1 MAGNPEIEL
10 GRTDFFSC
18 YHSRRRQ
25 LETLSQACLR
35 RCWPNIRSRSLAFD
49 NLIWPHR
56 DTYIWPH
63 L

>member
-1 MAGNPEIEL
+1 MSPKFLNHRESKDA
-10 GRTDFFSC
+10 
-18 YHSRRRQ
+18 
-25 LETLSQACLR
+25 TLAR
-35 RCWPNIRSRSLAFD
+35 MVENIAFD